1 MKMLRCE
8 MEVMDAIDD
17 MLMAD
22 EELMAEIEAE
32 IYEELEPFEN
42 FESDAD
48 YDDYIAECMTWDY
61 MSNEDATVENILYQ
75 YGYDYDS
82 KPSASYNIRVRSD
95 IVINADEV
103 TNINVLR
110 QFCSNIAIWIDKF
123 QEPAKIIYTGKTFR
137 VIINFE

>member
-8 MEVMDAIDD
+8 MEVMDAIDE

-22 EELMAEIEAE
+22 EELMAEIEAD
-32 IYEELEPFEN
+32 IYEELEPFE
-42 FESDAD
+42 SDAN
-48 YDDYIAECMTWDY
+48 YDDYIAECMTWY
-61 MSNEDATVENILYQ
+61 YKSNEDVTVEDVLYH
-75 YGYDYDS
+75 YGYEYDS

-123 QEPAKIIYTGKTFR
+123 HEPAKIIYTGKTFR
-137 VIINFE
+137 VIIINFE